1 MLQAKNFKHK
11 LSTEMA
17 QYKRTQRELNV
28 ALEKISKLEIS
39 SETKEILDETSVPMQ
54 NFQNDDTQPQSLVS
68 LIDLAR

>member
-1 MLQAKNFKHK
+1 MLEKKNLKHE

-17 QYKRTQRELNV
+17 QHKQTQRELNV

-39 SETKEILDETSVPMQ
+39 SETKEKIIETSVPMQ
-54 NFQNDDTQPQSLVS
+54 NFQNNNTQPQSLVS